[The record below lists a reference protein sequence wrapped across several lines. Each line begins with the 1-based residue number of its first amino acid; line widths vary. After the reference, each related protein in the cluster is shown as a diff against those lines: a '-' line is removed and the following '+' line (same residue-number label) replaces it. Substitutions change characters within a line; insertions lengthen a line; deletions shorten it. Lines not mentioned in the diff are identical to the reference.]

1 MKEQNPTIQNTLETA
16 LIDSI
21 EGIKK
26 TGTELVDALYQQAPE
41 VINQLLLWHGVE
53 SFVMF
58 LTSLLLLCMPFIYY
72 KLAVVAYKKFDVAKL
87 HDESPYWIPT
97 ILIGIFSTMFFTSTS
112 IDLMNLK
119 WLKIW
124 IAPKLYLL
132 EYLATLVK

>member
-1 MKEQNPTIQNTLETA
+1 MNEKTLTIQNTLENA
-16 LIDSI
+16 LISSI

-53 SFVMF
+53 SFILF
-58 LTSLLLLCMPFIYY
+58 LTSLLMLSVPFIFY
-72 KLAVVAYKKFDVAKL
+72 KLAVAAYTKFNIAKMR
-87 HDESPYWIPT
+87 DPFNYWFPT
-97 ILIGIFSTMFFTSTS
+97 IIIGVVSVLSSILIS
-112 IDLMNLK
+112 INIMNIK

>member
-1 MKEQNPTIQNTLETA
+1 MNENTPTIQNTLENA
-16 LIDSI
+16 LISSI

-72 KLAVVAYKKFDVAKL
+72 KLAVAAYVKFNVQKMS
-87 HDESPYWIPT
+87 DEFPYWMIT
-97 ILIGIFSTMFFTSTS
+97 IVSGIVSTIGSTTMA

-124 IAPKLYLL
+124 LAPKVYLL
-132 EYLATLVK
+132 EYLTTLVK

>member
-1 MKEQNPTIQNTLETA
+1 MNENTPTIQNTLENA
-16 LIDSI
+16 LISSI

-72 KLAVVAYKKFDVAKL
+72 KLAVAAYKKFNVAKL
-87 HDESPYWIPT
+87 YDESPYWVLT
-97 ILIGIFSTMFFTSTS
+97 IVIGIVSTLAFTLTS
-112 IDLMNLK
+112 ISLMNLK

-124 IAPKLYLL
+124 LAPKVYLL
-132 EYLATLVK
+132 EYLTTLVK